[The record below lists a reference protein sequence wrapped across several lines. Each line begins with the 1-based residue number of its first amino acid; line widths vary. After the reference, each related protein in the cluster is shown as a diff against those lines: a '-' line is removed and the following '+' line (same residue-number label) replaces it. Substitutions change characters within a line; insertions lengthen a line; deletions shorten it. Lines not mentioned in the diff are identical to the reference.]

1 MSMWCD
7 AEWHLVIEG
16 KFENFLVVKD
26 YVTEIMSKMHVGESL
41 SKFICFLRLNSNLT
55 EISGLWSR
63 FDTILTDDFFLTT
76 FRDNVIDVWLRRT
89 MTYY

>member
-26 YVTEIMSKMHVGESL
+26 YGTEIMSKMHVGESL
-41 SKFICFLRLNSNLT
+41 SNSSAFWDKF
-55 EISGLWSR
+55 
-63 FDTILTDDFFLTT
+63 
-76 FRDNVIDVWLRRT
+76 
-89 MTYY
+89 